1 MRTPKNATTPSPLA
15 PTVATR
21 EPAAGASGHRR
32 LSSYDLLAGRIE
44 VEIEHR
50 SQIYRLRATASGK
63 LILTK

>member
-1 MRTPKNATTPSPLA
+1 
-15 PTVATR
+15 
-21 EPAAGASGHRR
+21 
-32 LSSYDLLAGRIE
+32 LSSHDLLAGRIE